1 MDAESA
7 AEFFELIKCRAG
19 AASLEQADIGPA
31 TDERKI
37 LLRKVFL
44 KANLPQRCPKCFS
57 QFHFAVSQKER

>member
-7 AEFFELIKCRAG
+7 AKLFELIKRRAG

-31 TDERKI
+31 TNKRKI

-44 KANLPQRCPKCFS
+44 KANLPKRCPKCFP
-57 QFHFAVSQKER
+57 QFHFAISQKER